1 VLFLED
7 DKIFKIALLTSLV
20 GVVGMMFT
28 VGYIAPQKV
37 QIKDLNLGMMDKE
50 VSLEGMVQGVE
61 KSKKGETYF
70 LDFTDGTGRI
80 TIVVFEST
88 FFDMEKNNVSI
99 MGMNQRQVNV
109 VGYVAEYRGKMELI
123 LKDSKS
129 LKILA

>member
-7 DKIFKIALLTSLV
+7 DQIFKIALLTSLM
-20 GVVGMMFT
+20 GLVGMMIT
-28 VGYIAPQKV
+28 AGYITPQKV
-37 QIKDLNLGMMDKE
+37 LIKDLDPGMMDKE
-50 VSLEGMVQGVE
+50 VSLEGMVQGVG
-61 KSKKGETYF
+61 KSKKGDTYF

-99 MGMNQRQVNV
+99 MGINQKRVNV
-109 VGYVAEYRGKMELI
+109 TGYVAEYRGNLELI